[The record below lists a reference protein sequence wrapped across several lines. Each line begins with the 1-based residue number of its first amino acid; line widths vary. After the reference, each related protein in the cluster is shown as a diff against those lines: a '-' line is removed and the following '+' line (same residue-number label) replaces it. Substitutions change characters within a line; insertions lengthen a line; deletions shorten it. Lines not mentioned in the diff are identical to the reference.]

1 MTAAPS
7 EPLKPPDSPPPG
19 EAEHFA
25 TTRAKLA
32 MWAGVLGGPVAWSV
46 QMQAGY
52 ALSRFSSEHRWL
64 TVMHHLVS
72 LLAVA
77 AAAWC
82 AWLAWREW
90 QRLGGGEPG
99 GSEGGVPGRSR
110 FLALLGVVTSGL
122 FTLVIVAQWVPV
134 FFISPDWY

>member
-1 MTAAPS
+1 MTAAQTD
-7 EPLKPPDSPPPG
+7 PLKPPDAPPEG
-19 EAEHFA
+19 DAAHFA
-25 TTRAKLA
+25 TTRGKMAL
-32 MWAGVLGGPVAWSV
+32 WAGVLGGAVVWSL
-46 QMQAGY
+46 QMQIGY

-77 AAAWC
+77 GAAWC
-82 AWLAWREW
+82 TWLAWREW

-99 GSEGGVPGRSR
+99 GSEPGLTGRSR
-110 FLALLGVVTSGL
+110 FLALLGVITSGL
-122 FTLVIVAQWVPV
+122 FTVVIIAQWVPV

>member
-1 MTAAPS
+1 M
-7 EPLKPPDSPPPG
+7 
-19 EAEHFA
+19 
-25 TTRAKLA
+25 
-32 MWAGVLGGPVAWSV
+32 LGGPVVWSL
-46 QMQAGY
+46 QMQIGY

-82 AWLAWREW
+82 AGLAWREW

-99 GSEGGVPGRSR
+99 GSEPGVPGRSR
-110 FLALLGVVTSGL
+110 FLALLGVITSGL
-122 FTLVIVAQWVPV
+122 FTVVIIAQWVPV